1 MKKTITNR
9 LKTVA
14 LSLVLLSSTASYAQN
29 NVGINTSSPNPS
41 AALDVTSSTQ
51 GVLVPRMLS
60 SDRSAITSP
69 ATGLLVYQTDGTA
82 GFYYYNGSAWVALG
96 SGGSA
101 TTDASLLTAGTL
113 ADARLSSNVTLK
125 GNTFNTANN
134 LVSLN
139 GSTQLPA
146 VSGVNLT
153 NLNASNLASGTVPL
167 ARLGASGTPSAS
179 TFLRGDNT
187 WATPSGGGGGA
198 FPLFFERTSSLS
210 ITSTTTFTDAVSVDL
225 AAGKTYYIEGL
236 LYGVRSGATSGASN
250 TRITYTGSATTQIGV
265 NAGNLLPGT
274 TFSSTSFDYEAT
286 LAVSNSTYTATL
298 GPKNGFNC
306 YVTTTTAGTFALKIA
321 KGTLSATST
330 GDFTVREGSWIKATP
345 LD

>member
-14 LSLVLLSSTASYAQN
+14 LSLVLLSSIQSYAQN

-51 GVLVPRMLS
+51 GVLVPRMLA
-60 SDRSAITSP
+60 SDRTSISSP

-82 GFYYYNGSAWVALG
+82 GFYYYNGSAWVALS

-101 TTDASLLTAGTL
+101 TTDASLLTSGTL
-113 ADARLSSNVTLK
+113 ADARLSSNVTLQ

-139 GSTQLPA
+139 ASTQLPA

-167 ARLGASGTPSAS
+167 ARIGSSGTPSAS

-187 WATPSGGGGGA
+187 WAAPSAGGGGA
-198 FPLFFERTSSLS
+198 FPLFFERTTDLS
-210 ITSTTTFTDAVSVDL
+210 ITSSASFTDAVSINL
-225 AAGKTYYIEGL
+225 AAGKTYFIEAL
-236 LYGVRSGATSGASN
+236 LFGSRSGATSGASN
-250 TRITYTGSATTQIGV
+250 TRITYTGSATTTLGV
-265 NAGNLLPGT
+265 NTVNLLPGT
-274 TFSSTSFDYEAT
+274 SFSTTSFDYET
-286 LAVSNSTYTATL
+286 IVGSSSSTYASTIQ
-298 GPKNGFNC
+298 PRNSFSC
-306 YVTTTTAGTFALKIA
+306 YVTTTTAGTFAFKIA
-321 KGTLSATST
+321 KATLSAST
-330 GDFTVREGSWIKATP
+330 GDFIVSKGSWIKATP